1 MTLASAPS
9 QHGAAPP
16 AFARHVVVFAGLLS
30 CVRRRDA
37 RVVVRSLGGETADD
51 LTPRT
56 TMLVIGAGGGR
67 PARTKTVAQAESIN
81 ARAPGRIQMV
91 SEEEFCRLSQL
102 PSAEALQARYHSLGR
117 LGDIYHRVRET
128 ELRCLEKWGLIRPV
142 VHTHRDTFV
151 GFSDVALIKKVHDAM
166 ERGSS
171 FHAAV
176 RQQLADHQGQ
186 LTLNFG
192 SVRSDVRP
200 AKVVALRRREATK
213 VTAPVDATGKRDAQ
227 SVLAARFFVEGAD
240 LDEGSE
246 VDRGRARIAYRK
258 SLLLDPNLVPAIVNL
273 GNLHYGSD
281 DLVEAQ
287 ALYLRAVMLAADC
300 FEAHFN
306 LGNIYHDL
314 SRFPEA
320 IAYYSDA
327 LRLNPQYADAHFY
340 LAVTLEKIGSS
351 DDAKT
356 HWRRYQELA
365 PDGKWVDLARE
376 FSD

>member
-1 MTLASAPS
+1 MTWASAPS
-9 QHGAAPP
+9 QQGAAPP
-16 AFARHVVVFAGLLS
+16 AFSGHVVVFAGQLS

-37 RVVVRSLGGETADD
+37 RDLVRSLGGETADD
-51 LTPRT
+51 ITPCT

-67 PARTKTVAQAESIN
+67 PARTKTMAQAEAIN
-81 ARAPGRIQMV
+81 ARSAGRIQIV
-91 SEEEFCRLSQL
+91 GEEEFCRLSQL
-102 PSAEALQARYHSLGR
+102 PSADALQAHYHSLRR
-117 LGDIYHRVRET
+117 LGELYPHVRDG
-128 ELRCLEKWGLIRPV
+128 ELRQLEKWGLIRPV
-142 VHTHRDTFV
+142 IRTQRDTFV
-151 GFSDVALIKKVHDAM
+151 GFPDVAVIKHVHDTM
-166 ERGSS
+166 ECGSS

-176 RQQLADHQGQ
+176 RQRLADHQGQ

-192 SVRSDVRP
+192 SIRSDARP

-213 VTAPVDATGKRDAQ
+213 VTTPTDAAWKGDAQ

-240 LDEGSE
+240 LDEGSA
-246 VDRGRARIAYRK
+246 VDRGRALIAYRK

-273 GNLHYGSD
+273 GNLHYGND
-281 DLVEAQ
+281 ELVEAQ
-287 ALYLRAVMLAADC
+287 ALYLRAIMLEADC

-320 IAYYSDA
+320 IAYYNDA
-327 LRLNPQYADAHFY
+327 IRQNPQYADAHFY

-351 DDAKT
+351 EDAKT

-365 PDGKWVDLARE
+365 PDGPWVDLARE